1 MKHLG
6 PDGIA
11 GPSGNVLIFFMQA
24 LFLDVVVVLN
34 TNIRNHGSG
43 YINIYIIMF
52 VCEVLSASKVL
63 HLFYKKLTILINLLT
78 LSWELNV
85 LPSSCHLFCICF
97 LHQNSTW
104 WADTADARILS
115 GA

>member
-43 YINIYIIMF
+43 YINIYI
-52 VCEVLSASKVL
+52 
-63 HLFYKKLTILINLLT
+63 Y
-78 LSWELNV
+78 
-85 LPSSCHLFCICF
+85 
-97 LHQNSTW
+97 
-104 WADTADARILS
+104 ILS
-115 GA
+115 CLFVKYCQLQKYYTYFI